1 MLDVGTPDA
10 YAKSVFAY
18 YNWET
23 SKWKLF

>member
-1 MLDVGTPDA
+1 MLDVGTPDS

-23 SKWKLF
+23 NKWKLF